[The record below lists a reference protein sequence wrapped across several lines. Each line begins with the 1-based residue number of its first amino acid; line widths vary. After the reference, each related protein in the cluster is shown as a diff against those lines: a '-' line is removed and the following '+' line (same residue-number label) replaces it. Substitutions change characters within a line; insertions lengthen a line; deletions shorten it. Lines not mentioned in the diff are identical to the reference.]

1 MSSYFARD
9 RAIAPAMK
17 IARMGVLIPF
27 VALAMAF
34 ENAHPFPNRTL
45 SVQLRGRAG
54 NSTCIG
60 GRVTVTLTDGSKQ
73 STEIYAGGG
82 YLSQST
88 SVPSFGLG
96 GTNSV
101 ANITVRWPDGTVTSA
116 VPSSDSSTITMRQ
129 P

>member
-1 MSSYFARD
+1 MGLVTADWNRDGSSDFLVGIND
-9 RAIAPAMK
+9 
-17 IARMGVLIPF
+17 GNV
-27 VALAMAF
+27 MAF
-34 ENAHPFPNRTL
+34 ENAPPFPNRTL

-60 GRVTVTLTDGSKQ
+60 ARVTVTLTDGSKQ
-73 STEIYAGGG
+73 TTEIDAGGG

-96 GTNSV
+96 GTDIV

-116 VPSSDSSTITMRQ
+116 VPSSDSSRMTMRQ